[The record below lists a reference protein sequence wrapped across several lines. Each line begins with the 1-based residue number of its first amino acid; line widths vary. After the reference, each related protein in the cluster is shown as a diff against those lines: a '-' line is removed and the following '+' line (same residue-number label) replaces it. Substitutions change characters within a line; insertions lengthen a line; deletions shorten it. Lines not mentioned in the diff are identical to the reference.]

1 MLDLAVINGFVFIE
15 GGFRKADIGIKNGK
29 FALIAEA
36 GYLPDSLHTIDAE
49 GKYVIPG
56 GIDTH
61 VHYRD
66 PGHWERE
73 TFEAGSRAAAA
84 GGGTTFF
91 EHPISIP
98 PQWNGKILKE
108 RISIC
113 RGEECTANAR
123 HEKGSCV
130 DFCFFGAAGGEH
142 PEAIEPLSH
151 DGIIAYK
158 TFLHEAPEGRDEEFE
173 GLTSEN
179 NEQLYRVLQEVKK
192 TGLPIAAHAEDN
204 ELVTGFIK
212 RLRAEG
218 RQIENIAHC
227 ESRPPIVEIE
237 AISKMLKF
245 GKDVGCPVELV
256 HVSTWQAMELAKKAK
271 AEGQSVMVETCPHYL
286 LLDESYVE
294 KYGSYA
300 KCNPALRKK
309 EDAERLWDY
318 VKDGTVDFIGS
329 DHSPFLVS
337 EKEKKDKNGNKD
349 IFLSPSGFPGIDLR
363 LPLMI
368 TEGLKRGIGLERIVE
383 LLSVNPAKLFNIFPQ
398 KGTISAGSDAD
409 LVIIDMDRKT
419 TCHAKDSYSQAKDIM
434 KIYEGWEFNC
444 AVDKT
449 IVRGRIVY
457 ENGIVDETAAGW
469 GEFIKPIK
477 ANNKN

>member
-84 GGGTTFF
+84 GGCTTFF

-158 TFLHEAPEGRDEEFE
+158 TFLHEAPEGRNEEFE